1 MSTSVNISK
10 RIKITIPDDPI
21 FSGIYV
27 FDRGLGDYS
36 LNSANWIFNT
46 GLSQYNLNTYNHPY
60 INSYGTNMN
69 GKLLVSLNDTGYDS
83 ANPDAALP
91 GYNELKTSLYK
102 GENDSLAN
110 QLEDVFSF
118 PAKFVFTAV
127 QPPCPCSGEIGTS
140 WPPVSTTQASGHR
153 LAVGFAP
160 PIRWRQPY
168 SDWII
173 VDRISHT
180 ISGIPNYATGVVF
193 NNGLTYFST
202 TDQAEVTLNN
212 SKSIKYTESS
222 VSDYQYEEGMA
233 MTRDGYLGITAGD
246 SGFWPVCTGLT
257 DLGFS
262 FRVSASGLGIAKDGR
277 AEHYASWDD
286 NITHIQG
293 IGPFQ
298 VYETYYTWNDADS
311 APTTLV
317 DERPFFGPKIPVMAT
332 IEFVDSCRP
341 GRPCVN
347 LTPDTVSPVQV
358 SGICFSKSNIISNLF
373 CGNIQAN
380 PSQSSL
386 DSYGVSSI
394 SIVYS
399 GVSTAYPA
407 IKEPLGNYYDV
418 YKTNINSPIIKLL
431 HESPMPY
438 TGIMDLINN
447 RLSVVEHGIAEEDPA
462 TYKNFLQY
470 SDIELVWNVDAPN
483 QKATVYIIPD
493 LDAPYNNTSILVC
506 GSDISQVNGKY
517 SWNNLNKIFN
527 HYSSPNFHI
536 IGQNLGI
543 SAKWILG
550 SGNFDINNN
559 SMWNPNS
566 MDPLEWK
573 TYYTLNNNVF
583 SEISQSWSIGQ
594 NNIGTNPP
602 PSSVAYCTI
611 PRTCD
616 PINIPLIEALYVQ
629 LNNGETTVSY
639 DNGSTWQDLPGNPAS
654 LSPTDTFYINND
666 FAILG
671 DTFMTQGSCKWSERS
686 IGPYAG
692 NNTLT
697 PVYLTAT
704 SNYGVINYF
713 DDTNTNI
720 YTGLPSNDVK
730 SWTEYGVFNNPDQS
744 EDLTNIVA
752 QIVFQRQVI
761 APDYILSVLSIRF
774 QTNYQYEPSNF
785 SSWNNYYIYFDITDG
800 KLKFTTTQP
809 STGSAGSIP
818 YKIVIIKNIMFILDE
833 TYTVTATYSSNGSC
847 HAVSLN
853 RLLGNPLSEI
863 VPTEVKSSNIL
874 DYLQNVGTDD
884 ITSTWGCYDMSGNIL
899 ELVDIEE
906 TDTVGLRGGHGDT
919 DYQVFTPPISEDGS
933 FYVSSSVRYEVNKFS
948 YLGDSYMGFRIAS
961 SNNDLNLPDF
971 VNVTNI
977 NNSANSDG
985 YGAVAQNYSISK
997 YLVTNAEYV
1006 EFLNSQAEYQELLWS
1021 SNMSINNTEGVYSV
1035 VSGMGNMPVNY
1046 MNWSTAAKY
1055 CNWLHDGKP
1064 NSFTTPNLTTAYTGL
1079 YLERNPLAKY
1089 YIPTENEWYKA
1100 AYYDPNKGGAGV
1112 SGYWNYATMSDDPP
1126 DAIIKTLECINDI
1139 SFVELNN
1146 GNIKTFIATEK
1157 GLFSNEY
1164 SNFDV
1169 RSLLDTIQNTFFCDS
1184 LDFNKGS
1191 WTQNFNNQSNFV
1203 NTAGNIILASVS
1215 GSLWISYDVGQ
1226 NFNMV
1231 LNNQGVKKAFISN
1244 KITFNDCR
1252 SQSCSECGDSNGGW
1266 DTTGGI
1272 FTWVPS
1278 SITTQSVCI
1287 PACGGAGTIPPYL
1300 MIYNGTPSMQNF
1312 YESRACNT
1320 CDSHFVGYVSPDN
1333 ATGPGTN
1340 PKLNTVYSSGDIG
1353 KYYLTL
1359 TSGVY
1364 GGVSYNAGV
1373 YLMVDSDGNDNVGIV
1388 ELPIYDPG
1396 DPSLTDAATNM
1407 CRPPCGEDCL
1417 WVTMGDSLG
1426 KSPTRNDGYDFYNC
1440 SYYSMGGSWVQA
1452 ENYPGINELCIP
1464 PAFSASSV
1472 DEGYLLYPGI
1482 LLYWIRS
1489 YNDDPDC
1496 CDCVAPTILPTT
1508 IGLQIFTPATKLPR
1522 LTGF

>member
-1 MSTSVNISK
+1 MNYNLRRQNENYFVRYK
-10 RIKITIPDDPI
+10 DGIPYIYYTQFRSDPDPI
-21 FSGIYV
+21 
-27 FDRGLGDYS
+27 
-36 LNSANWIFNT
+36 
-46 GLSQYNLNTYNHPY
+46 PY
-60 INSYGTNMN
+60 
-69 GKLLVSLNDTGYDS
+69 
-83 ANPDAALP
+83 PP
-91 GYNELKTSLYK
+91 GY
-102 GENDSLAN
+102 
-110 QLEDVFSF
+110 
-118 PAKFVFTAV
+118 
-127 QPPCPCSGEIGTS
+127 
-140 WPPVSTTQASGHR
+140 TT
-153 LAVGFAP
+153 
-160 PIRWRQPY
+160 
-168 SDWII
+168 
-173 VDRISHT
+173 
-180 ISGIPNYATGVVF
+180 
-193 NNGLTYFST
+193 
-202 TDQAEVTLNN
+202 
-212 SKSIKYTESS
+212 
-222 VSDYQYEEGMA
+222 
-233 MTRDGYLGITAGD
+233 
-246 SGFWPVCTGLT
+246 
-257 DLGFS
+257 
-262 FRVSASGLGIAKDGR
+262 
-277 AEHYASWDD
+277 
-286 NITHIQG
+286 
-293 IGPFQ
+293 
-298 VYETYYTWNDADS
+298 
-311 APTTLV
+311 
-317 DERPFFGPKIPVMAT
+317 
-332 IEFVDSCRP
+332 
-341 GRPCVN
+341 
-347 LTPDTVSPVQV
+347 
-358 SGICFSKSNIISNLF
+358 
-373 CGNIQAN
+373 
-380 PSQSSL
+380 
-386 DSYGVSSI
+386 
-394 SIVYS
+394 
-399 GVSTAYPA
+399 
-407 IKEPLGNYYDV
+407 
-418 YKTNINSPIIKLL
+418 
-431 HESPMPY
+431 
-438 TGIMDLINN
+438 
-447 RLSVVEHGIAEEDPA
+447 
-462 TYKNFLQY
+462 
-470 SDIELVWNVDAPN
+470 
-483 QKATVYIIPD
+483 
-493 LDAPYNNTSILVC
+493 
-506 GSDISQVNGKY
+506 
-517 SWNNLNKIFN
+517 
-527 HYSSPNFHI
+527 
-536 IGQNLGI
+536 
-543 SAKWILG
+543 
-550 SGNFDINNN
+550 
-559 SMWNPNS
+559 
-566 MDPLEWK
+566 
-573 TYYTLNNNVF
+573 
-583 SEISQSWSIGQ
+583 
-594 NNIGTNPP
+594 
-602 PSSVAYCTI
+602 
-611 PRTCD
+611 
-616 PINIPLIEALYVQ
+616 IEALYAQ

-639 DNGSTWQDLPGNPAS
+639 DNGSTWQDLPGNPTS
-654 LSPTDTFYINND
+654 LYNNNGIPTDTFYINND

-671 DTFMTQGSCKWSERS
+671 GTFMTQGSCKWSERN

-692 NNTLT
+692 TLT

-730 SWTEYGVFNNPDQS
+730 SWTEYEVFNNPDQS

-933 FYVSSSVRYEVNKFS
+933 FYVSSSVRYEANKFS

-961 SNNDLNLPDF
+961 SNNDLNLPNF
-971 VNVTNI
+971 VNITG
-977 NNSANSDG
+977 ANSVANTDG
-985 YGAVAQNYSISK
+985 YGAVAQNYFISK
-997 YLVTNAEYV
+997 YPVTNAEYV

-1021 SNMSINNTEGVYSV
+1021 WNMSINNTEGVYSV

-1064 NSFTTPNLTTAYTGL
+1064 NSFTTPNLTTAYTGI
-1079 YLERNPLAKY
+1079 YLKRNPLAKY

-1139 SFVELNN
+1139 SFIELNN

-1169 RSLLDTIQNTFFCDS
+1169 RSLLYTIQNTFFCDS

-1203 NTAGNIILASVS
+1203 NNATDDIVLAGVT
-1215 GSLWISYDVGQ
+1215 GSLWISYDIGQ

-1231 LNNQGVKKAFISN
+1231 LNNQGIKKAFISN
-1244 KITFNDCR
+1244 KIIFNDCR
-1252 SQSCSECGDSNGGW
+1252 GQGGCLECGDSNGSW

-1287 PACGGAGTIPPYL
+1287 PVCGGEAGIPPYL
-1300 MIYNGTPSMQNF
+1300 MVYNGIPSMQDF
-1312 YESRACNT
+1312 YQSRLCNT
-1320 CDSHFVGYVSPDN
+1320 CDSFFVGYVSPDN

-1373 YLMVDSDGNDNVGIV
+1373 YLMVDSDENDNVGIV
-1388 ELPIYDPG
+1388 ELPPYDPG
-1396 DPSLTDAATNM
+1396 NPSLTDAATNM
-1407 CRPPCGEDCL
+1407 CRPPCGDGEDCL
-1417 WVTMGDSLG
+1417 WEVDIAIDGDSPSG
-1426 KSPTRNDGYDFYNC
+1426 GNGTFVSSQIFDC
-1440 SYYSMGGSWVQA
+1440 SYRSSEEGSWVQIGNSIGPA
-1452 ENYPGINELCIP
+1452 ENCLP
-1464 PAFSASSV
+1464 PA
-1472 DEGYLLYPGI
+1472 YPANPDDNLIHPGR
-1482 LLYWIRS
+1482 LLYWEIK
-1489 YNDDPDC
+1489 NNPNPDC
-1496 CDCVAPTILPTT
+1496 CDCVPPTIVPTAS
-1508 IGLQIFTPATKLPR
+1508 GQQVFAPARKKSN

>member
-1 MSTSVNISK
+1 
-10 RIKITIPDDPI
+10 
-21 FSGIYV
+21 
-27 FDRGLGDYS
+27 
-36 LNSANWIFNT
+36 
-46 GLSQYNLNTYNHPY
+46 
-60 INSYGTNMN
+60 MN
-69 GKLLVSLNDTGYDS
+69 GKLLVSLSDTNY
-83 ANPDAALP
+83 PQFP

-102 GENDSLAN
+102 GENDSQAN
-110 QLEDVFSF
+110 QLEDIFSF
-118 PAKFVFTAV
+118 PAKFIFTAV
-127 QPPCPCSGEIGTS
+127 QPPCPCSGEIGTA
-140 WPPVSTTQASGHR
+140 WPPVSTQGSGHR

-160 PIRWRQPY
+160 PIRWRAPY

-173 VDRISHT
+173 VDKISHT
-180 ISGIPNYATGVVF
+180 ISEIPNYATGALF
-193 NNGLTYFST
+193 NNGITYFST
-202 TDQAEVTLNN
+202 TDQADVALNN
-212 SKSIKYTESS
+212 SKSIRYTESYVTATLS
-222 VSDYQYEEGMA
+222 SE
-233 MTRDGYLGITAGD
+233 TRDGYLGITEVD
-246 SGFWPVCTGLT
+246 NGFWPVCTGLT

-262 FRVSASGLGIAKDGR
+262 FRVSASGLGINKGIHS
-277 AEHYASWDD
+277 EHFGLWDE
-286 NITHIQG
+286 ITHIQG
-293 IGPFQ
+293 IGPLQ
-298 VYETYYTWNDADS
+298 VYETYYTWNDAD
-311 APTTLV
+311 AATTTLV
-317 DERPFFGPKIPVMAT
+317 DERDFFGPKIPVTT
-332 IEFVDSCRP
+332 IIQFVDSCRP

-347 LTPDTVSPVQV
+347 LTPNTISPIQV

-373 CGNIQAN
+373 CGNIQDN

-386 DSYGVSSI
+386 DSYGVLST

-399 GVSTAYPA
+399 GVSVVYPA
-407 IKEPLGNYYDV
+407 IKEPLGTYYDV
-418 YKTNINSPIIKLL
+418 YKTAIDSPIIELL

-438 TGIMDLINN
+438 TGIMDLISN
-447 RLSVVEHGIAEEDPA
+447 RLSIVEH
-462 TYKNFLQY
+462 NFPETDTAINKLFTQY
-470 SDIELVWNVDAPN
+470 SDIELAWNVDAQN

-493 LDAPYNNTSILVC
+493 LDAPHNNTRILVC
-506 GSDISQVNGKY
+506 GPNTSQVNGVY
-517 SWNNLNKIFN
+517 YWDNLNKIFSR
-527 HYSSPNFHI
+527 YSPEINSGFYI
-536 IGQNLGI
+536 IGQNLGT
-543 SAKWILG
+543 SAKWIIG

-573 TYYTLNNNVF
+573 TYYTLNNNIF
-583 SEISQSWSIGQ
+583 SETTQAWSIGQ
-594 NNIGTNPP
+594 NNIGTDPP
-602 PSSVAYCTI
+602 PSSVVYCTI

-616 PINIPLIEALYVQ
+616 PVDPSIEALYAQ
-629 LNNGETTVSY
+629 SNNGETTVSY
-639 DNGSTWQDLPGNPAS
+639 DNGSTWQDLPGSPTS
-654 LSPTDTFYINND
+654 LYNNNGIPTDTFYINND

-671 DTFMTQGSCKWSERS
+671 GTFMTQGSCKWSERNVS
-686 IGPYAG
+686 PYAG
-692 NNTLT
+692 TNTLT

-730 SWTEYGVFNNPDQS
+730 SWTEYEVFNNPDQS

-752 QIVFQRQVI
+752 QIVFQRQEI
-761 APDYILSVLSIRF
+761 APDYVLSVLSIRF

-785 SSWNNYYIYFDITDG
+785 SSWNNYYIYFDITDS

-809 STGSAGSIP
+809 STGSAGSVP

-853 RLLGNPLSEI
+853 RLLGNPISEI
-863 VPTEVKSSNIL
+863 VPTQVKSSNIL

-884 ITSTWGCYDMSGNIL
+884 TTSTWGCYDMSGNIL
-899 ELVDIEE
+899 ELVDIEDIE
-906 TDTVGLRGGHGDT
+906 KADTVGLRGGHGDT

-948 YLGDSYMGFRIAS
+948 YLGDSYIGFRIAG
-961 SNNDLNLPDF
+961 SNNDLNLPNF
-971 VNVTNI
+971 VNIT
-977 NNSANSDG
+977 SANNAANTDG
-985 YGAVAQNYSISK
+985 YGAVDQNYFISK
-997 YLVTNAEYV
+997 YQVTNSEYV

-1021 SNMSINNTEGVYSV
+1021 SNMSINNIEGVYSV
-1035 VSGMGNMPVNY
+1035 ISGMDNMPVNY

-1064 NSFTTPNLTTAYTGL
+1064 NSFTTPNPTTAYTGV

-1100 AYYDPNKGGAGV
+1100 AYYDPNKGGVGV

-1169 RSLLDTIQNTFFCDS
+1169 RSLLDTIQNIFFCDS

-1203 NTAGNIILASVS
+1203 NTTGDIILAGVS
-1215 GSLWISYDVGQ
+1215 GSLWISYDIGQ
-1226 NFNMV
+1226 NFTMI
-1231 LNNQGVKKAFISN
+1231 LNNQGIKKAFVSN

-1252 SQSCSECGDSNGGW
+1252 SQSCSECGDLNGGW
-1266 DTTGGI
+1266 DTTGGT

-1287 PACGGAGTIPPYL
+1287 PACGGEAGTPPYL
-1300 MIYNGTPSMQNF
+1300 IIYNGTPSMQNF

-1320 CDSHFVGYVSPDN
+1320 CDSHFVGYVNPNN
-1333 ATGPGTN
+1333 ATGPGT
-1340 PKLNTVYSSGDIG
+1340 KLNSVYSSGDIG

-1373 YLMVDSDGNDNVGIV
+1373 YLMVDSDDETDTVGIV

-1396 DPSLTDAATNM
+1396 DPSLTDSATNM
-1407 CRPPCGEDCL
+1407 CRNPCGEGCR
-1417 WVTMGDSLG
+1417 WIVQTGSNNGDFCTFEWSGSSWTLTS
-1426 KSPTRNDGYDFYNC
+1426 SPGLMDGNMTCNPPNYTPPTPSPGEEATIFEYGQVFY
-1440 SYYSMGGSWVQA
+1440 WA
-1452 ENYPGINELCIP
+1452 IE
-1464 PAFSASSV
+1464 
-1472 DEGYLLYPGI
+1472 
-1482 LLYWIRS
+1482 
-1489 YNDDPDC
+1489 YNADPDC
-1496 CDCVAPTILPTT
+1496 CDCVAPTIPPTT
-1508 IGLQIFTPATKLPR
+1508 IGQEVSTPATKLPR